1 MPQFLSEKVVRA
13 ARTAIVMTCVAALS
27 ACVVAPYRAYGG
39 YGGYGGGD
47 GRGYG
52 QPVPQVGQSQPGGPY
67 EQQGVIVDVAPPAPY
82 VEVIPVLPFL
92 GALWI
97 AGYWGWQGGRH
108 HWVSGRYERPRPGY
122 GWSAHSWVQQG
133 SRWHSYGGGW
143 VRR

>member
-1 MPQFLSEKVVRA
+1 MSTFLPTKITRF
-13 ARTAIVMTCVAALS
+13 ARTATVLLCAGSLS
-27 ACVVAPYRAYGG
+27 ACVVAPYRG
-39 YGGYGGGD
+39 YGGYGDYGG

-52 QPVPQVGQSQPGGPY
+52 QPVPQVGQPQPGGPY
-67 EQQGVIVDVAPPAPY
+67 DQQGVIVDVAPPAPY

-97 AGYWGWQGGRH
+97 AGFWGWHGGRH
-108 HWVSGRYERPRPGY
+108 HWVPGRYERPRPGY

-133 SRWHSYGGGW
+133 GRWHSYGGGW